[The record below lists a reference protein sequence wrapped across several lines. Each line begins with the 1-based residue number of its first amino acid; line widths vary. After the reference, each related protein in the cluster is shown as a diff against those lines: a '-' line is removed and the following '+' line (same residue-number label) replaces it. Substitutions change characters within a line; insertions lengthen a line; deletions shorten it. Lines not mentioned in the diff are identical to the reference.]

1 MGILNSLMD
10 GMAKKLAEQAWPAY
24 QQACIKDAR
33 TLCSYIDNEENF
45 FRKTVFL
52 LALSKK
58 DEYKSKE
65 YYNKSKQAYNNQLNN
80 LKKYNRFEHEVD
92 TFMNKMSSRY

>member
-1 MGILNSLMD
+1 MGILGSLMD
-10 GMAKKLAEQAWPAY
+10 GFSKKLAEQVWPAY
-24 QQACIKDAR
+24 QKACIKDSR

-58 DEYKSKE
+58 DQYKAKE
-65 YYNKSKQAYNNQLNN
+65 YYNRNKQTYNNHLNN
-80 LKKYNRFEHEVD
+80 LTKYNRFEHEVD
-92 TFMNKMSSRY
+92 MFMNKMSSKY

>member
-1 MGILNSLMD
+1 MGFLNSLMD
-10 GMAKKLAEQAWPAY
+10 GMAKKLAEQIWPTY

-33 TLCSYIDNEENF
+33 TLCSYIDNEENY

-58 DEYKSKE
+58 DQYKTKE
-65 YYNKSKQAYNNQLNN
+65 YYNRSQRVYNNHLNN
-80 LKKYNRFEHEVD
+80 LKKYYRFEHEVD
-92 TFMNKMSSRY
+92 MFMNKMSNGY

>member
-1 MGILNSLMD
+1 MGILGSLMD
-10 GMAKKLAEQAWPAY
+10 GFSKKLAEQAWPAY
-24 QQACIKDAR
+24 QQACIKDSR

-58 DEYKSKE
+58 DQYKAKE
-65 YYNKSKQAYNNQLNN
+65 YYNKNKQPYNNHLNN
-80 LKKYNRFEHEVD
+80 LKKYYRFEHEVD
-92 TFMNKMSSRY
+92 MFMNKMSSSY